1 MGVNSRMYSV
11 QEEMRELEDQ
21 AEDKNQHK
29 KYQEG
34 YRYGK
39 DKEKLRG
46 MDDKSGVDDMN
57 LTGVSEKE
65 KETEDKVF

>member
-1 MGVNSRMYSV
+1 
-11 QEEMRELEDQ
+11 MRELEDQ

-29 KYQEG
+29 KYQEV
-34 YRYGK
+34 YRDGK
-39 DKEKLRG
+39 DKRKLRG
-46 MDDKSGVDDMN
+46 MDDKSGVDDLN